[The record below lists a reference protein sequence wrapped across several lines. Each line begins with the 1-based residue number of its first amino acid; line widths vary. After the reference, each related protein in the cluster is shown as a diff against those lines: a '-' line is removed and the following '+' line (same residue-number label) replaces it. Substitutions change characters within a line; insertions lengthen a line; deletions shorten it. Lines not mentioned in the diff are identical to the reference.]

1 MQTHHYISHSTDVC
15 FPWTVVTAFT
25 FTVLIYTFYENTIPV
40 NAFSR
45 RNISYNEISEFAE
58 HHAEF
63 WNRKTWIS
71 ILALPFTSYEA
82 LGKLIPPSRKH

>member
-1 MQTHHYISHSTDVC
+1 MDCGDRFYIHC
-15 FPWTVVTAFT
+15 FYLYTLWKYYTCYCVQQEEHF
-25 FTVLIYTFYENTIPV
+25 IY
-40 NAFSR
+40 
-45 RNISYNEISEFAE
+45 EISEFVE

-82 LGKLIPPSRKH
+82 LDKLIPSSRKH